1 MITITDMNGRKHHL
15 SAAAIASVTEAS
27 TSSQWHGIRSIV
39 KLFDKSII
47 EAQEPAQQIA
57 AAWEDQS

>member
-1 MITITDMNGRKHHL
+1 MITITGINGQKHHL

-27 TSSQWHGIRSIV
+27 TSSQWHGIRAIV
-39 KLFDKSII
+39 KLFDKSVI

-57 AAWEDQS
+57 AAVEGES